1 MRKSL
6 LLALLF
12 LYSSLLVY
20 GQNSTIR
27 GTVKDSQ
34 SQMSI
39 PGATIRI
46 AGKTTASQTDDAGRF
61 SIEATAGDALS
72 FSFLGY
78 ETKTITVATG
88 DTVLNVLLEDGNRDL
103 EEIVVVGYGTQ
114 RQRNLTTAVATIKS
128 DDITKTPAAQPMQAL
143 QGRVPG
149 LQITSNGAPGASPT
163 VRLRGVSSAE
173 GASAPLYVVDNMFFD
188 NIDFLN
194 PNDIETINVL
204 KDASAS
210 AIYGVRAANGVV
222 IIETKSG
229 AYNKDAEI
237 VYDGYWGIQNPQN
250 VLQMA
255 NTEQFVRYINE
266 TGSTAD
272 IAFIQNAIDRFGAN
286 PNNSALPNVNT
297 NWYNEVMSPAPI
309 QNHNLSFSGGSEKT
323 RYAIGGSYFNQEGLL
338 NDQRNDFTRLN
349 FRTKVDSRVRDWLTV
364 GGNFNVSTARQ
375 HVGEN
380 TAWFRSYFAVPTLPI
395 YDPQNTNARPLGLA
409 NAQSLGYRGVQNP
422 FYPLNYVDTR
432 NNIAK
437 VLGNFNME
445 AQIIENKL
453 KFRTQYNYSLAF
465 VNARRVDQDYHD
477 GVTQVPSAIRRENTA
492 SYDQVW
498 DNFLTYDDQFGK
510 HNLNAVLG
518 QSFRSE
524 YSELLYARGTA
535 INPSPTRAAEEFWY
549 LSRATNF
556 DLNQIGDANDDNT
569 INANLKFL
577 SFFGRA
583 AYNYDGKYLL
593 YGTLRSD
600 GNNKFQKKWG
610 HFATIGAGWVI
621 SQEEFFNVPSVNF
634 LKIRGGWGQLGND
647 NIRPALGRPSYV
659 PNNGAIGDGR
669 SVGAALNPLFDLIT
683 NWETTVETNVGLDAQ
698 FLDNRLSLNAD
709 YFIRDTRNLAIS
721 IIPPGIRGTERRSAG
736 EFRNRGF
743 EMNLNWQDNIS
754 EDFSYNI
761 GGNIATL
768 NNTVRS
774 IGDAPFLDA
783 GQAEF
788 RQRSM
793 VGQPYQSFFGYET
806 TGVFQNQEQILNSGY
821 TAEFIQ
827 ANGIRPGDLIFKDQ
841 NGDGVINDQDRAFL
855 GSYLP
860 SFTWGGNIGFTYKR
874 LDFSALFQGQSGFSI
889 LNRKRGEM
897 IFTNDT
903 NIDADLAEN
912 MWRGEGTSNKYP
924 SASGLRRAWNQNMS
938 SYFIESGSYFR
949 LQNVRLSYSFFGRE
963 SKLPETRVT
972 FTAERP
978 LTIFK
983 YNGFNPEV
991 ADGIDRE
998 IYPIP
1003 AVYTL
1008 GLMIKL

>member
-6 LLALLF
+6 LLSLLF

-20 GQNSTIR
+20 GQTTIR

-46 AGKTTASQTDDAGRF
+46 SGKSTISQTDDAGRF
-61 SIEATAGDALS
+61 TIDATTGDALS

-78 ETKTITVATG
+78 ETKTVTVTAG
-88 DTVLNVLLEDGNRDL
+88 DTVLNVLLEDGNQTL

-114 RQRNLTTAVATIKS
+114 RQRNLTTAVATVRA
-128 DDITKTPAAQPMQAL
+128 DDIVKTPAAQPMQAL

-149 LQITSNGAPGASPT
+149 LQIVSSGAPGASPT
-163 VRLRGVSSAE
+163 VRLRGVTSAE

-194 PNDIETINVL
+194 PNDIATINVL
-204 KDASAS
+204 KDASAA
-210 AIYGVRAANGVV
+210 AIYGVRAANGVI

-229 AYNKDAEI
+229 AYNQEAEI

-250 VLQMA
+250 VLKMA

-266 TGSTAD
+266 TGSAAD
-272 IAFIQNAIDRFGAN
+272 IAFIENAINRFGAD
-286 PNNSALPNVNT
+286 PNNPALPNVNT

-338 NDQRNDFTRLN
+338 NEQRNDFTRLN

-375 HVGEN
+375 YVGEN
-380 TAWFRSYFAVPTLPI
+380 TAWFRSYFAVPTLPVF
-395 YDPQNTNARPLGLA
+395 DPQNTAASPLGLA

-422 FYPLNYVDTR
+422 FFPLNFVDNR
-432 NNIAK
+432 NHIAK
-437 VLGNFNME
+437 VLGNFNLE
-445 AQIIENKL
+445 ATIIENKL

-465 VNARRVDQDYHD
+465 NNTRRVDQGYND
-477 GVTQVPSAIRRENTA
+477 GVTQVPSAIRRNNTS

-518 QSFRSE
+518 HSYRTE
-524 YSELLYARGTA
+524 YSELLFARGTA
-535 INPSPTRAAEEFWY
+535 INPAPTRAAEQFWY
-549 LSRATNF
+549 LTNATDF
-556 DLNQIGDANDDNT
+556 DLNDIGDANET
-569 INANLKFL
+569 TLNANLKFL
-577 SFFGRA
+577 SFFGRV

-610 HFATIGAGWVI
+610 HFATIGAGWVV
-621 SQEEFFNVPSVNF
+621 SQEEFFNVPGIDF
-634 LKIRGGWGQLGND
+634 LKLRGGWGQLGND
-647 NIRPALGRPSYV
+647 GINPAAGRPRYQE
-659 PNNGAIGDGR
+659 NTGAIGDGR
-669 SVGAALNPLFDLIT
+669 IVGRFLNPLFDLIT
-683 NWETTVETNVGLDAQ
+683 SWETTVETNVGIDAQ
-698 FLDNRLSLNAD
+698 FLNNRLSLNAD
-709 YFIRDTRNLAIS
+709 YFIRDTRNLAVN
-721 IIPPGIRGTERRSAG
+721 IIPPVLRGSERRSVGA
-736 EFRNRGF
+736 FRNTGF
-743 EMNLNWQDNIS
+743 EMNLNWQDNIN
-754 EDFSYNI
+754 EDFSYSI

-768 NNTVRS
+768 KNEVRS
-774 IGDAPFLDA
+774 LGDAPFLDA

-788 RQRSM
+788 RQRSIL
-793 VGQPYQSFFGYET
+793 GQPYQAFFGYDVV
-806 TGVFQNQEQILNSGY
+806 GVFQNEQQIQNSGY
-821 TAEFIQ
+821 TPEFIQ
-827 ANGIRPGDLIFKDQ
+827 ANGLRPGDLIFRDV
-841 NGDGVINDQDRAFL
+841 NGDGVIDDLDRTVL

-860 SFTWGGNIGFTYKR
+860 TFTWGGNIGLSYKR

-912 MWRGEGTSNKYP
+912 MWRGEGTSNQYP

-938 SYFIESGSYFR
+938 SYFMESGSYFR
-949 LQNVRLSYSFFGRE
+949 LQNVRLSYTFFGSE
-963 SKLPETRVT
+963 SKWPETRLT

-998 IYPIP
+998 VYPIP
-1003 AVYTL
+1003 AVYTF
-1008 GLMIKL
+1008 GVMIKL